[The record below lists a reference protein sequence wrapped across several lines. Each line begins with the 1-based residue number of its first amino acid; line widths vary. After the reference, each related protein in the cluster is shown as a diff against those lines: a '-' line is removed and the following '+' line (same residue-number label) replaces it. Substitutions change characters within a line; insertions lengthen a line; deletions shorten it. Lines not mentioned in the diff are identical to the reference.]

1 MKIRIHPS
9 FIVYITAI
17 SIFASLETSISAL
30 IALSIHEASH
40 IIASKWFNERIEML
54 DLTPFGGVIT
64 YASEKSPQKG
74 LKGCIIAAAGP
85 IGNYGMILLLTQPF
99 MQNLIAN
106 ELLRQS
112 VIINLGMMLLNLLP
126 VLPLDG
132 GRIVFCAGYYLFSI
146 SQLTTILSF
155 AGIGVAS
162 MLIGLGLYAAW
173 TLECVNISLLMIG
186 IYLAIYAQ
194 KSRVLFLTENLY
206 ALLQEKQQWNVNP
219 VKTQIISVL
228 PETPLKDALQAA
240 ETARKIIFYTNIS
253 LKDYWIEDTEV
264 ITCFLQSPDSDIYH
278 IIEKK
283 IKK

>member
-9 FIVYITAI
+9 FIVYIIAI
-17 SIFASLETSISAL
+17 SVFASLETSISAL
-30 IALSIHEASH
+30 MALSIHEASH
-40 IIASKWFNERIEML
+40 IIASKWFNECIETL

-64 YASEKSPQKG
+64 YASGKSPQKG

-85 IGNYGMILLLTQPF
+85 MGNYGMILLLTQPF
-99 MQNLIAN
+99 MQSLIAN
-106 ELLRQS
+106 EVLHQS

-126 VLPLDG
+126 ALPLDG
-132 GRIVFCAGYYLFSI
+132 GRIMFCAGYYLFSI
-146 SQLTTILSF
+146 SQLTTVLSF

-173 TLECVNISLLMIG
+173 TLECINISLLMMG
-186 IYLAIYAQ
+186 IYLVVYAQ
-194 KSRVLFLTENLY
+194 KSRVLLLTENLY
-206 ALLQEKQQWNVNP
+206 ALLQEKQQRNATP
-219 VKTQIISVL
+219 VHTQIISLL

-253 LKDYWIEDTEV
+253 LIDYWIEDTEV
-264 ITCFLQSPDSDIYH
+264 ITCFLQSPDSNIYH

>member
-9 FIVYITAI
+9 FIVYIIAI
-17 SIFASLETSISAL
+17 SVFASLETSISAL
-30 IALSIHEASH
+30 MALSIHEASH
-40 IIASKWFNERIEML
+40 IIASKWFNECIETL

-64 YASEKSPQKG
+64 YASGKSPQKG

-85 IGNYGMILLLTQPF
+85 MGNYGMILLLTQPF
-99 MQNLIAN
+99 MQSLIAN
-106 ELLRQS
+106 EVLHQS

-126 VLPLDG
+126 ALPLDG
-132 GRIVFCAGYYLFSI
+132 GRIMFCAGYYLFSI
-146 SQLTTILSF
+146 SQLTTVLSF

-173 TLECVNISLLMIG
+173 TLECINISLLMMG
-186 IYLAIYAQ
+186 IYLVVYAQ
-194 KSRVLFLTENLY
+194 KSRVLLLTENLY
-206 ALLQEKQQWNVNP
+206 ALLQEKQQRNATP
-219 VKTQIISVL
+219 IHTQIISVL

-253 LKDYWIEDTEV
+253 LIDYWIEDTEV
-264 ITCFLQSPDSDIYH
+264 ITCFLQSPDSNIYH

>member
-1 MKIRIHPS
+1 
-9 FIVYITAI
+9 
-17 SIFASLETSISAL
+17 
-30 IALSIHEASH
+30 
-40 IIASKWFNERIEML
+40 
-54 DLTPFGGVIT
+54 
-64 YASEKSPQKG
+64 
-74 LKGCIIAAAGP
+74 
-85 IGNYGMILLLTQPF
+85 MILLLTQPF
-99 MQNLIAN
+99 MQSLIAN

-186 IYLAIYAQ
+186 IYLAVYAQ
-194 KSRVLFLTENLY
+194 KSRVLLLTENLY

-228 PETPLKDALQAA
+228 PETPLKDALQAT